1 MQSGL
6 AKVSRK
12 GWVGWGEG
20 RGCGAKG
27 VKVGRGVRGWGE
39 QGLRG
44 SRRWE
49 GLPAFLLEVACCW
62 KEDGTC

>member
-1 MQSGL
+1 MGE
-6 AKVSRK
+6 
-12 GWVGWGEG
+12 VG
-20 RGCGAKG
+20 AVG

-44 SRRWE
+44 SRGWE
-49 GLPAFLLEVACCW
+49 SLPAFLLEVACCW